1 MYQIK
6 NVLIMIRL
14 GYLDE
19 NKGNRNTFYRIFK
32 KDFDVI
38 MLDDFTKVFTLDL
51 LLEEIDNQEIQVLAV
66 DYKLADSGV
75 VKYDGDQV
83 LEVINER
90 KRYFPVF
97 MMTSYVDAAIQ
108 KVNNAFL
115 VNDKDGLSNPQTVE
129 LLKSQIVGSVESY
142 HRVVKEKEQRVKVLE
157 AKQDTTESLTDE
169 EERELLDLHVEM
181 NKIDPAANPLSPDKL
196 QTGTVKD
203 LRDAVSLSERILE
216 SLNK

>member
-1 MYQIK
+1 
-6 NVLIMIRL
+6 MIRL

-19 NKGNRNTFYRIFK
+19 NKGNRNTFNRIFK
-32 KDFDVI
+32 KDFEVV

-51 LLEEIDNQEIQVLAV
+51 LLEEIDRQEIQALAV
-66 DYKLADSGV
+66 DYKLAEKGDV
-75 VKYDGDQV
+75 QYDGNQV

-115 VNDKDGLSNPQTVE
+115 VNDKDGLNDPKTVE
-129 LLKSQIVGSVESY
+129 LLKNKIKGSVESY
-142 HRVVKEKEQRVKVLE
+142 HRIIHDVEQRTKELE
-157 AKQDTTESLTDE
+157 AKQDTADGLSEDE
-169 EERELLDLHVEM
+169 EKELLNLHVELS
-181 NKIDPAANPLSPDKL
+181 KIDPASNPLSPDKM
-196 QTGTVKD
+196 QTGAIKN
-203 LRDAVSLSERILE
+203 LRSIVSLSEEILK

>member
-6 NVLIMIRL
+6 NVLNMIRL

-19 NKGNRNTFYRIFK
+19 KKGNRNTFYRIFK
-32 KDFDVI
+32 KDFDVV
-38 MLDDFTKVFTLDL
+38 MLDDFAKVFTIDL
-51 LLEEIDNQEIQVLAV
+51 LLQEIERQEIQVLAV
-66 DYKLADSGV
+66 DYKLSESGDV
-75 VKYDGDQV
+75 EYDGDQV
-83 LEVINER
+83 LEAINER

-97 MMTSYVDAAIQ
+97 LMTSYVDAAI
-108 KVNNAFL
+108 KRVNNTFL
-115 VNDKDGLSNPQTVE
+115 VNDKEGLNNEQTVE

-142 HRVVKEKEQRVKVLE
+142 HRIVKEKEQRVKALE
-157 AKQDTTESLTDE
+157 AKQDTADGLTDE

>member
-6 NVLIMIRL
+6 NVLNMIRL

-19 NKGNRNTFYRIFK
+19 KKGNRNTFYRIFK
-32 KDFDVI
+32 KDFDVV
-38 MLDDFTKVFTLDL
+38 MLDDFAKVFTIDL
-51 LLEEIDNQEIQVLAV
+51 LLQEIDNQEIQVLAV
-66 DYKLADSGV
+66 DYKLSESGDV
-75 VKYDGDQV
+75 EYDGDQV
-83 LEVINER
+83 LEAINER

-97 MMTSYVDAAIQ
+97 LMTSYVDAAIK
-108 KVNNAFL
+108 KVNNTFL
-115 VNDKDGLSNPQTVE
+115 VNDKEGLNNVQTVE
-129 LLKSQIVGSVESY
+129 LLKSQIIGSVESY
-142 HRVVKEKEQRVKVLE
+142 HRIVKEKEQRVKVLE
-157 AKQDTTESLTDE
+157 AKQDTAEGLTDG

-203 LRDAVSLSERILE
+203 LRDAVSLSKRILE